1 VAIANRA
8 PKQETV
14 KIAWLPD
21 PERGFHAPFRKSGA
35 KRKEF
40 PRCLFL
46 LSLLVADTC
55 CWQPQPLFC

>member
-40 PRCLFL
+40 P
-46 LSLLVADTC
+46 
-55 CWQPQPLFC
+55 